1 MQTYEF
7 INSDRMKWKS
17 MKLNV
22 QQFNFFVKLLTNECN
37 VEITESFSQ
46 AKKKKKKK
54 FTTSEIFRQINTLL
68 DNDDSETVT
77 LTKFFK
83 EMC

>member
-1 MQTYEF
+1 MQCGNYRIF
-7 INSDRMKWKS
+7 LSSK
-17 MKLNV
+17 
-22 QQFNFFVKLLTNECN
+22 
-37 VEITESFSQ
+37 
-46 AKKKKKKK
+46 KKKKKKK

>member
-1 MQTYEF
+1 M
-7 INSDRMKWKS
+7 NAMWKLWNLS
-17 MKLNV
+17 LK
-22 QQFNFFVKLLTNECN
+22 QKE
-37 VEITESFSQ
+37 
-46 AKKKKKKK
+46 KKKKK